1 MSSVLIPWNTCAVV
15 QSSVLGV
22 ATMAYFPFAI
32 FCFITPLIAI
42 AYAAFNIKI
51 HKLPQ
56 YETVQ

>member
-1 MSSVLIPWNTCAVV
+1 MVPWNTCAAV

-42 AYAAFNIKI
+42 CFAVFNIKI
-51 HKLPQ
+51 HKLPVN
-56 YETVQ
+56 EIK

>member
-1 MSSVLIPWNTCAVV
+1 MLIPWNTCAVV

-22 ATMAYFPFAI
+22 ATMTYFPFAI